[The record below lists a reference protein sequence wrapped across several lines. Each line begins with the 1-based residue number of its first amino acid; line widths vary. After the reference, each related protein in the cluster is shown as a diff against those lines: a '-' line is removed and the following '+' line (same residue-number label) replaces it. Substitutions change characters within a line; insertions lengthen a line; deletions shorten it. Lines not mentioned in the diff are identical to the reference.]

1 MNKSAPEDSE
11 AESLDGWDNEIPME
25 EDSEIISQPVV
36 PEKVPAEVQNA
47 QINAP
52 VDPPHIAN
60 GHSSLL
66 EIQELRAEIAR
77 LNITIS
83 EKTEEAAQRATAE
96 QHDTSVVDELQSKL
110 AAVEAE
116 RDGVKEQ
123 LDGFL
128 SKILSMK
135 SVFQNYKST
144 QQELEAVM
152 ETLNEVKE
160 DKQKLEKEL
169 ADTRRDLAQASGLE
183 EERNTE
189 IQKLK
194 LLNETLKNE
203 LLELN
208 NECDRLS
215 LQLNTLRR
223 ESQEKEDTLLDEKY
237 ALENEIS
244 KLTKKLAEQRGLYS
258 ELQLAQE
265 ESAMELKNLAL
276 VVDEVNGKLEAKV
289 LEISQ
294 AKERAKQNETEY
306 QENEQKLEEQVR
318 LKLQQIED
326 LEREKEAL
334 VLESET
340 AKEALHLK
348 ELEIQHLKDETAK
361 LGELQEEV
369 QSKQLVIG
377 KLRHE
382 AIILNE
388 HLTKS
393 LSMLRKQSGLAKNTI
408 DKELI
413 LNVILQFLQIPRGDT
428 KKFEA
433 LLLISALLEWDDER
447 KIQAGLMHGGGNKGE
462 ESRPLRQSFVS
473 LWTDFLEKETKGK
486 DNEKEAK
493 QSKEPAGK

>member
-1 MNKSAPEDSE
+1 MNKSAPQDSE
-11 AESLDGWDNEIPME
+11 TESLDGWDNEIPIE
-25 EDSEIISQPVV
+25 DDSEMMSQPVAL
-36 PEKVPAEVQNA
+36 EEVPAEVQNA
-47 QINAP
+47 QTSAP
-52 VDPPHIAN
+52 VDPPHIPN

-66 EIQELRAEIAR
+66 EIQGLRAEIER
-77 LNITIS
+77 LNIAIS

-96 QHDTSVVDELQSKL
+96 QQDTSVVDKLQSKL
-110 AAVEAE
+110 AEVEAE

-135 SVFQNYKST
+135 SVFQNYKTT
-144 QQELEAVM
+144 QQELESVL
-152 ETLNEVKE
+152 ETLSEVRE

-183 EERNTE
+183 EERNSE

-194 LLNETLKNE
+194 LLNETLRNE
-203 LLELN
+203 LIELN

-215 LQLNTLRR
+215 LQLITLRR

-258 ELQLAQE
+258 ELQLAHE

-276 VVDEVNGKLEAKV
+276 VVDEVNGKLEAKD

-294 AKERAKQNETEY
+294 LKEHAKQSEAEHE
-306 QENEQKLEEQVR
+306 ENELKLEEQIQ
-318 LKLQQIED
+318 LKLIQIEQ
-326 LEREKEAL
+326 LEKEKEAL
-334 VLESET
+334 ILESET
-340 AKEALHLK
+340 INETLHQK
-348 ELEIQHLKDETAK
+348 DLEMQRLQGETAK

-486 DNEKEAK
+486 NNEKEVKQAALPAK
-493 QSKEPAGK
+493 